1 MKRRRDELYRHDIDF
16 PPSMS
21 ICPVCGTS
29 VPKEDIGIHVEDH
42 FTQPSAPDESNGFG
56 DLEVPGIS
64 SSPEFRSCTYGKC
77 QQMDDHTKQPC
88 LEGQS
93 LVTGTEFIPFSSS
106 DWDDHIFGHTLED
119 EAITSSTTGNNLLT
133 TVTYQQQQQEQYDVP
148 LIYSHNDQALAQ
160 ELEKQEMERLENQ
173 PCEWDDHMLAQAL
186 ESEQRREFEEQ
197 RHHEEEEFKKL
208 QAMYGMSSTSGY
220 ATQYSRQLE
229 RDVTRNKTSVGD
241 YYARKAEMLKIL
253 MTDNDSGESCTRGII
268 AQLHHRYEMGVSGTK
283 AAWLA
288 IDTDHYASTVGDAG
302 WGCGYRNLQMLI
314 SSLLKMDIY
323 RPVMLN
329 FGEKVPSIPR
339 IQQFIEAAWSNGF
352 DRQGAEQLGCKLI
365 NTRKWIGATEI
376 AALFRSLQIRAKIID
391 FHQATGCD
399 GTHPE
404 MFSWIKRYF
413 SCSVNSTVLP
423 MGSSVLRQ
431 TSVPPLYLQ
440 HQGHSRLVVGVEEH
454 SGKDGGLYLLLFDP
468 SHSAK
473 QMHSLLEDIQSSSS
487 GLRHLRRSL
496 KQMRCKQYQIVY
508 VDGIMEPSEMEQG
521 KVLDSM
527 RVP

>member
-1 MKRRRDELYRHDIDF
+1 MKRRREELYRHDIDF
-16 PPSMS
+16 PPSLS

-29 VPKEDIGIHVEDH
+29 VSKENIGIHVEEH
-42 FTQPSAPDESNGFG
+42 FTQPSTSSETNGFEE
-56 DLEVPGIS
+56 LEVPRIS
-64 SSPEFRSCTYGKC
+64 DSADFRSCTYGKC
-77 QQMDDHTKQPC
+77 QEIVST
-88 LEGQS
+88 
-93 LVTGTEFIPFSSS
+93 S
-106 DWDDHIFGHTLED
+106 DWDDHIFAHSLED
-119 EAITSSTTGNNLLT
+119 QAISDTAGSSLLAP
-133 TVTYQQQQQEQYDVP
+133 VTLQQGEQYDMP
-148 LIYSHNDQALAQ
+148 LVYSHNDQLLAQ

-186 ESEQRREFEEQ
+186 ESEQRRELEEQ
-197 RHHEEEEFKKL
+197 RQQEEEEFKKL
-208 QAMYGMSSTSGY
+208 QAMYGMTSTGGY
-220 ATQYSRQLE
+220 VTQYSRQME
-229 RDVTRNKTSVGD
+229 RDVARNKTSVGD

-268 AQLHHRYEMGVSGTK
+268 SQLHHRYEMGVSGTK

-314 SSLLKMDIY
+314 STLLKMDMY
-323 RPVMLN
+323 KPVMFN
-329 FGEKVPSIPR
+329 VGEKVPSIPR
-339 IQQFIEAAWSNGF
+339 IQQFIESAWNSGF
-352 DRQGAEQLGCKLI
+352 DRQGSEQLGCKLI
-365 NTRKWIGATEI
+365 NSRKWIGATEI
-376 AALFRSLQIRAKIID
+376 ATVLRSLQIRTKIID

-413 SCSVNSTVLP
+413 SCSVNSTVVP
-423 MGSSVLRQ
+423 AGSSVLRQ

-440 HQGHSRLVVGVEEH
+440 HQGHSRLVIGVEEH

-508 VDGIMEPSEMEQG
+508 VDGIMETLEMEQS
-521 KVLDSM
+521 KTLDSL

>member
-16 PPSMS
+16 PPSLS

-29 VPKEDIGIHVEDH
+29 VSKENIGIHVEEH
-42 FTQPSAPDESNGFG
+42 FTQPSTSSDTNRFD

-64 SSPEFRSCTYGKC
+64 DSADYRSCTYGKC
-77 QQMDDHTKQPC
+77 QEIVST
-88 LEGQS
+88 
-93 LVTGTEFIPFSSS
+93 S
-106 DWDDHIFGHTLED
+106 DWDDHIFAHALED
-119 EAITSSTTGNNLLT
+119 QAISDASGSSLLQ
-133 TVTYQQQQQEQYDVP
+133 VPVAFHQQEQYDMP
-148 LIYSHNDQALAQ
+148 LIYAHNDQVLAQ

-186 ESEQRREFEEQ
+186 ESEQRRELEEQ
-197 RHHEEEEFKKL
+197 RQQEEEEFKKL
-208 QAMYGMSSTSGY
+208 QALYGMSSTGGY

-253 MTDNDSGESCTRGII
+253 MTDNDSGESCTKGII
-268 AQLHHRYEMGVSGTK
+268 PQLHHRYDMGVSGTK
-283 AAWLA
+283 SAWLA

-314 SSLLKMDIY
+314 SSLLRIDIY
-323 RPVMLN
+323 RSVM
-329 FGEKVPSIPR
+329 FSVGEKVPSIPR
-339 IQQFIEAAWSNGF
+339 IQQFIESAWTSGF
-352 DRQGAEQLGCKLI
+352 DRQGSEQLGCKLI

-376 AALFRSLQIRAKIID
+376 AAVLRSLQIRTKIID

-413 SCSVNSTVLP
+413 SCNVNATTLP
-423 MGSSVLRQ
+423 VGSSVLRQ

-440 HQGHSRLVVGVEEH
+440 HQGHSRLVIGVEEH

-473 QMHSLLEDIQSSSS
+473 QMQSLLEDIQSSSS

-496 KQMRCKQYQIVY
+496 KQMRCKQYQIAY
-508 VDGIMEPSEMEQG
+508 VDGIMEPTEMEQS
-521 KVLDSM
+521 KTLDSV
-527 RVP
+527 RVPEALRNES

>member
-16 PPSMS
+16 PPSLS

-29 VPKEDIGIHVEDH
+29 VSKENIGIHVEEH
-42 FTQPSAPDESNGFG
+42 FTQPSTSSETNEFG
-56 DLEVPGIS
+56 DLEVPGLS
-64 SSPEFRSCTYGKC
+64 DSADFRSCTYGKC
-77 QQMDDHTKQPC
+77 QQIVSP
-88 LEGQS
+88 
-93 LVTGTEFIPFSSS
+93 S
-106 DWDDHIFGHTLED
+106 DWDDHIFAHTLED
-119 EAITSSTTGNNLLT
+119 QAVSNTAGNNLLAP
-133 TVTYQQQQQEQYDVP
+133 VTFQQQEQYDVP
-148 LIYSHNDQALAQ
+148 VVFTHSDQALAQ

-186 ESEQRREFEEQ
+186 ESEQRREFEEHRQ
-197 RHHEEEEFKKL
+197 QEEEEFKKL

-253 MTDNDSGESCTRGII
+253 MTDNDSGESCTKGII
-268 AQLHHRYEMGVSGTK
+268 PQLHHRYEMGVSGTK

-314 SSLLKMDIY
+314 SALLKMDIY
-323 RPVMLN
+323 RPVMLSV
-329 FGEKVPSIPR
+329 GEKVPSIPR
-339 IQQFIEAAWSNGF
+339 IQQFIEAAWTSGF
-352 DRQGAEQLGCKLI
+352 DRHGAEQLGCKLI

-376 AALFRSLQIRAKIID
+376 AAVFRSLQIRAKIID

-413 SCSVNSTVLP
+413 SYSVNSTVLP
-423 MGSSVLRQ
+423 VGSSVLRQ

-440 HQGHSRLVVGVEEH
+440 HQGHSRLVIGVEEH

-473 QMHSLLEDIQSSSS
+473 QMQSLLEDIQSSSS

-508 VDGIMEPSEMEQG
+508 VDGIMEPPEMEQS
-521 KVLDSM
+521 KTLEST

>member
-1 MKRRRDELYRHDIDF
+1 MKRRRDELYRHEIDL
-16 PPSMS
+16 PPSCS

-29 VPKEDIGIHVEDH
+29 VSKENIGIHVEEH
-42 FTQPSAPDESNGFG
+42 FTQPSTSSETNRFD
-56 DLEVPGIS
+56 DLEVPGFS
-64 SSPEFRSCTYGKC
+64 DSADFRACTYGKC
-77 QQMDDHTKQPC
+77 QAIVST
-88 LEGQS
+88 
-93 LVTGTEFIPFSSS
+93 S
-106 DWDDHIFGHTLED
+106 DWDDHMFAHSLED
-119 EAITSSTTGNNLLT
+119 QTINDAASNNLLG
-133 TVTYQQQQQEQYDVP
+133 VPFNQQQQYDMP
-148 LIYSHNDQALAQ
+148 LLYTHNDSVLAQ

-186 ESEQRREFEEQ
+186 ESEQRREQEEKRLQ
-197 RHHEEEEFKKL
+197 EEEELKKL
-208 QAMYGMSSTSGY
+208 QAMYGMTSSGGY
-220 ATQYSRQLE
+220 VSQYSRHLE
-229 RDVTRNKTSVGD
+229 RDVARNKTSVGD

-268 AQLHHRYEMGVSGTK
+268 PQLHHRYEMGVSGTK

-302 WGCGYRNLQMLI
+302 WGCGYRNLQMLV
-314 SSLLKMDIY
+314 SALLRIDVY
-323 RPVMLN
+323 RPVM
-329 FGEKVPSIPR
+329 FTVGEKVPSIPR
-339 IQQFIEAAWSNGF
+339 IQQFIESAWTSGF
-352 DRQGAEQLGCKLI
+352 DRPGSEQLGCKLV

-376 AALFRSLQIRAKIID
+376 AAVLRSLQMRAKIID

-413 SCSVNSTVLP
+413 SYGINSTVLP
-423 MGSSVLRQ
+423 AAGSSVLRQ

-440 HQGHSRLVVGVEEH
+440 HQGHSRLVIGVEEH

-473 QMHSLLEDIQSSSS
+473 QMQGLLEDIQSSSS

-508 VDGIMEPSEMEQG
+508 VEGIMDPPEMEQS
-521 KVLDSM
+521 KTLHPV

>member
-16 PPSMS
+16 PLSMS

-29 VPKEDIGIHVEDH
+29 VSKEDIGIHVEDH
-42 FTQPSAPDESNGFG
+42 FTQPSTSDESDGLG
-56 DLEVPGIS
+56 CLEVSGIS
-64 SSPEFRSCTYGKC
+64 NSTEYRTCNYGKC
-77 QQMDDHTKQPC
+77 QQMDDRAKQSC
-88 LEGQS
+88 LEGQAV
-93 LVTGTEFIPFSSS
+93 VTGTEFIPFSTS
-106 DWDDHIFGHTLED
+106 DWDDHIFGHTLEGD
-119 EAITSSTTGNNLLT
+119 NISSNSTGNSILT
-133 TVTYQQQQQEQYDVP
+133 TFQQQQQEQYDVP
-148 LIYSHNDQALAQ
+148 PLVYSQNDQALAQ

-197 RHHEEEEFKKL
+197 RKQEEEEYKKL
-208 QAMYGMSSTSGY
+208 QAMYGMSSSSGY

-229 RDVTRNKTSVGD
+229 KDVSRNKTSVGD

-268 AQLHHRYEMGVSGTK
+268 PQLHHRYDMGVSGTK
-283 AAWLA
+283 SSWLA

-323 RPVMLN
+323 KPVMLN
-329 FGEKVPSIPR
+329 AVGEKVPSIPR
-339 IQQFIEAAWSNGF
+339 IQQFIEAAWTNGF
-352 DRQGAEQLGCKLI
+352 DKQGAEQLGCKLV

-413 SCSVNSTVLP
+413 SCSVNSSVLP

-440 HQGHSRLVVGVEEH
+440 HQGHSRLVIGIEEH

-473 QMHSLLEDIQSSSS
+473 QMQGLVEDIQSSSS

-508 VDGIMEPSEMEQG
+508 VDGIMEPTEMEQG
-521 KVLDSM
+521 KILDSL

>member
-1 MKRRRDELYRHDIDF
+1 MKRRREELYRHDIDL
-16 PPSMS
+16 PPSLS

-29 VPKEDIGIHVEDH
+29 VSKENIGIHVEEH
-42 FTQPSAPDESNGFG
+42 FTQPSTSSEANRFD
-56 DLEVPGIS
+56 DLVPGFS
-64 SSPEFRSCTYGKC
+64 DTVDFRECNYGRC
-77 QQMDDHTKQPC
+77 QQIVSAP
-88 LEGQS
+88 E
-93 LVTGTEFIPFSSS
+93 
-106 DWDDHIFGHTLED
+106 WDDHMFAHSLED
-119 EAITSSTTGNNLLT
+119 QAINDATTNSLLG
-133 TVTYQQQQQEQYDVP
+133 VTFQPQEQYEVP
-148 LIYSHNDQALAQ
+148 VIYTQSDTALAQ

-173 PCEWDDHMLAQAL
+173 PCEWDDHLLAQAL
-186 ESEQRREFEEQ
+186 ESEQRREQEEQ
-197 RHHEEEEFKKL
+197 KLQEDEELKKL
-208 QAMYGMSSTSGY
+208 QSMYGMTSSGGY
-220 ATQYSRQLE
+220 VTQYSRALE
-229 RDVTRNKTSVGD
+229 RDVTRNKASVGD

-268 AQLHHRYEMGVSGTK
+268 PQLHHRYDMGVSGTK

-288 IDTDHYASTVGDAG
+288 LDTDHYASTVGDAG

-314 SSLLKMDIY
+314 SALLKMDTY
-323 RPVMLN
+323 RPVMYSV
-329 FGEKVPSIPR
+329 GEKVPSIPR
-339 IQQFIEAAWSNGF
+339 IQQFIEAAWTSGF
-352 DRQGAEQLGCKLI
+352 DRQGSEQLGCKLI

-376 AALFRSLQIRAKIID
+376 ATVLRSLQIRAKILD

-413 SCSVNSTVLP
+413 SCNISSAAAPV
-423 MGSSVLRQ
+423 GSSVLRQ
-431 TSVPPLYLQ
+431 TSIPPLYLQ
-440 HQGHSRLVVGVEEH
+440 HQGHSRLVIGVEEH

-473 QMHSLLEDIQSSSS
+473 QMQSLLEDIKSSSS

-508 VDGIMEPSEMEQG
+508 VEGIMDPPEMEQS
-521 KVLDSM
+521 KTLDSL

>member
-1 MKRRRDELYRHDIDF
+1 MKRRRDELYRHDIDL
-16 PPSMS
+16 PPSLS

-29 VPKEDIGIHVEDH
+29 VSKENIGIHVEEH
-42 FTQPSAPDESNGFG
+42 FTQPSTSSETNRFD
-56 DLEVPGIS
+56 DLEVPGFS
-64 SSPEFRSCTYGKC
+64 DSADFRACTYGKC
-77 QQMDDHTKQPC
+77 QEIVST
-88 LEGQS
+88 
-93 LVTGTEFIPFSSS
+93 S
-106 DWDDHIFGHTLED
+106 DWDDHVFTHSLED
-119 EAITSSTTGNNLLT
+119 QAINDATSSSLLG
-133 TVTYQQQQQEQYDVP
+133 VTFHQQDQYDMP
-148 LIYSHNDQALAQ
+148 LIYTHNDSVLAQ

-186 ESEQRREFEEQ
+186 ESEQRREKEEQ
-197 RHHEEEEFKKL
+197 RLREEEELKKL
-208 QAMYGMSSTSGY
+208 QAMYGMTATGGY
-220 ATQYSRQLE
+220 ASQYGRQLE
-229 RDVTRNKTSVGD
+229 RDVSRNKTSVGD

-268 AQLHHRYEMGVSGTK
+268 PQLHHRYEMGVGGTK

-302 WGCGYRNLQMLI
+302 WGCGYRNLQMLF
-314 SSLLKMDIY
+314 SALLRVDIY
-323 RPVMLN
+323 RPVM
-329 FGEKVPSIPR
+329 FSVGDKVPSIPR
-339 IQQFIEAAWSNGF
+339 IQQFIESAWTSGF
-352 DRQGAEQLGCKLI
+352 DRQGSEQLGCKLI

-376 AALFRSLQIRAKIID
+376 AAILRSLQMRSKILD

-413 SCSVNSTVLP
+413 SCNINSTVLP
-423 MGSSVLRQ
+423 PVGSSVLRQ
-431 TSVPPLYLQ
+431 TSIPPLYLQ
-440 HQGHSRLVVGVEEH
+440 HQGHSRLVIGVEEH

-473 QMHSLLEDIQSSSS
+473 QMQGLQDDIQSSSS

-508 VDGIMEPSEMEQG
+508 VEGIMDPPEMEQS
-521 KVLDSM
+521 KTLDSL
-527 RVP
+527 RVPRV